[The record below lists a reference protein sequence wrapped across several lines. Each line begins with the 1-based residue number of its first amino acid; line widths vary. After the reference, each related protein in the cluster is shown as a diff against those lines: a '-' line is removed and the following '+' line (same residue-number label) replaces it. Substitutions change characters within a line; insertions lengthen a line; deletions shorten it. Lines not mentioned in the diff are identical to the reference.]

1 MQSLSDKRAKRA
13 TTLQHAAAQQT
24 NIPKDHPMDSY
35 LHRGQRRQLIDSLR
49 KEGRFS
55 DKVLDVM
62 ANIPRHAF
70 LDSSFHEWAYR
81 DEAFPI
87 DCDQT
92 ISQPSTV
99 AWQSTELELLPRQHV
114 LEIGTGSGYQ
124 AAVLSLLGGRVFT
137 IERHKPLYQKAKLN
151 LKRLR
156 LDRIRCYLRDG
167 NKGLPELGPFDRIL
181 ATAGA
186 EKIPEALRLQL
197 KVGGIMVIP
206 VGKDGQD
213 QALLKIRRTG
223 ENEWTEEN
231 LGACQFVPFLDG
243 LG

>member
-1 MQSLSDKRAKRA
+1 
-13 TTLQHAAAQQT
+13 
-24 NIPKDHPMDSY
+24 MDTFR
-35 LHRGQRRQLIDSLR
+35 HRGQRRQLIDKLR
-49 KEGRFS
+49 AEGRYS

-70 LDSSFHEWAYR
+70 LDSSFHEWAYQ
-81 DEAFPI
+81 DDPFPI

-99 AWQSTELELLPRQHV
+99 AWQTTELELLPRQHV

-137 IERHKPLYQKAKLN
+137 VERHKPLWQKAKLT

-156 LDRIRCYLRDG
+156 LDRIRCYFRDG
-167 NKGLPELGPFDRIL
+167 SKGLPELAPYDRIL

-186 EKIPEALRLQL
+186 AAVPPALREQL
-197 KVGGIMVIP
+197 KVGGIMIIP
-206 VGKDGQD
+206 VGPAGEQ
-213 QALLKIRRTG
+213 QTLLKIRRVSDDQ
-223 ENEWTEEN
+223 WTEEE
-231 LGACQFVPFLDG
+231 LGGCRFVPFLEG
-243 LG
+243 TER

>member
-1 MQSLSDKRAKRA
+1 
-13 TTLQHAAAQQT
+13 
-24 NIPKDHPMDSY
+24 MDSY
-35 LHRGQRRQLIDSLR
+35 LHRGQRRRLIDKLR
-49 KEGRFS
+49 AEGRY
-55 DKVLDVM
+55 DEQVLQVM

-70 LDSSFHEWAYR
+70 LDSSFHGWAYR

-99 AWQSTELELLPRQHV
+99 AWQSTELETLPRQHV

-137 IERHKPLYQKAKLN
+137 IERHKPLYRKAKLT
-151 LKRLR
+151 LKKLR

-167 NKGLPELGPFDRIL
+167 HKGLPELAPFDRIL

-186 EKIPEALRLQL
+186 TAVPPSLREQL

-206 VGKDGQD
+206 VGPEGREQTM
-213 QALLKIRRTG
+213 LKIRRVSKT
-223 ENEWTEEN
+223 EWTEEE
-231 LGACQFVPFLDG
+231 LGGCAFVPFAEG